1 MHVLVLAA
9 EADETRQTITLLIAC
24 LVGIAALLAA
34 LTAWFWSATRPR
46 RRAAEEPQPLELLE
60 PGPDHGSEVGS
71 SAGGAATPP
80 EGEGWEVAPAG
91 TVGRPETGEVEP
103 VEEVP
108 TGPAV
113 PATPQTWDF
122 VAAARRAEE
131 GQPRVSRPERPAAP
145 RIALGARSA
154 GGDDP
159 ADDRDELARARMKRE
174 RRQGAGLSDEAWASV
189 MRTAF
194 DELDH

>member
-1 MHVLVLAA
+1 VHVLVLAA

-24 LVGIAALLAA
+24 LVGIAALLAV
-34 LTAWFWSATRPR
+34 LTAWFWSATSPR

-60 PGPDHGSEVGS
+60 PVPDHGSEVAS
-71 SAGGAATPP
+71 SAGGAATVPQEEGCEVDPAEPTVLP
-80 EGEGWEVAPAG
+80 EAGEA
-91 TVGRPETGEVEP
+91 EP

-108 TGPAV
+108 TGPPV
-113 PATPQTWDF
+113 PAPQTWDF

-131 GQPRVSRPERPAAP
+131 GLRGVPRPERPAAP

-154 GGDDP
+154 GGDDR

-174 RRQGAGLSDEAWASV
+174 RRQGTGLSDEAWAAV

-194 DELDH
+194 DELDR